1 MPAGLGIVL
10 ATIGLTALPA
20 PLAAAPCDAVI
31 GEWTWFTNGVVTINR
46 DGTIVHN
53 PGNTGT
59 WECTDPVHNRF
70 TVRWRVGGLANAMVL
85 SPDGRR
91 LTSTD
96 PAQQFVTASRRG
108 EPPSMPAAVPPPS
121 NAQPSPAPDET
132 DAFVQG
138 RKLAESGRCAQA
150 IPYFDKA
157 IQANPRYAKA
167 YSDRGRCLARLGKMA
182 QGLQDLDR
190 AVASAPDEMSPWF
203 NRASLRA
210 DAGDGDGALA
220 DLDLSVRNDPM
231 NPASRVARAGLLQ
244 AMGRAAES
252 KQDADLAY
260 RQIAALEPRKRGVA
274 DLVLKTWRN
283 KRVRMSPPP
292 SPGTDPAKAAAVLAR
307 AHRYR
312 AAIAALDAA
321 LGKSPRDEKL
331 LLARGRMHLEIGQ
344 ANQALS
350 DLSAALEL
358 RPSAEGLVRRG
369 LAYRQLCRFRDEVAD
384 YDRALR
390 LDPRFTQAYFERAFT
405 NLFFDKRLD
414 AIPDLTRVIQLDPKN
429 WLAYNF
435 RGELYRYWV
444 KLAPAIADFR
454 QAVALNPGYAQ
465 PYCNMA
471 FALRAARR
479 MNEVDAW
486 LRKCYALD
494 PAEREV
500 ADRVFADI
508 QAKEEQA
515 ARDMAAMRHWSG
527 GGGHGGGGGS
537 EGGGAESGPGCSYTS
552 YGACN
557 AEAAGDRWAAE
568 RIEYGRSDPS
578 ETDWYSR

>member
-1 MPAGLGIVL
+1 MPARLGTLL

-20 PLAAAPCDAVI
+20 PLAAAPCDAVT
-31 GEWTWFTNGVVTINR
+31 GEWTWFTNGVVTIHR
-46 DGTIVHN
+46 DGTIVHT

-59 WECTDPVHNRF
+59 WECTDAARNRF
-70 TVRWRVGGLANAMVL
+70 TVRWRVGGMVNAMAL
-85 SPDGRR
+85 SPDGRS

-96 PAQQFVTASRRG
+96 PTQQFVTARRRS
-108 EPPSMPAAVPPPS
+108 EPAAPS
-121 NAQPSPAPDET
+121 AAAGDGAEP
-132 DAFVQG
+132 FVTG
-138 RKLAESGRCAQA
+138 RKLAESGRCTQA

-167 YSDRGRCLARLGKMA
+167 YSDRGRCLARLGKVA

-190 AVASAPDEMSPWF
+190 AVASAPDEMSPYF
-203 NRASLRA
+203 NRAGLRA

-244 AMGRAAES
+244 AMGRAAEA

-292 SPGTDPAKAAAVLAR
+292 PPGTDPAKAAALAR

-321 LGKSPRDEKL
+321 LRKSPGDERL

-344 ANQALS
+344 ADQALE
-350 DLSAALEL
+350 DLSGALE
-358 RPSAEGLVRRG
+358 RHPSAEGLVRRG
-369 LAYRQLCRFRDEVAD
+369 LAYRQLCRFRDEAAD
-384 YDRALR
+384 YGRALR

-454 QAVALNPGYAQ
+454 QAVTLNPGYAQ

-537 EGGGAESGPGCSYTS
+537 EAGGGGESGPGCSYAS

-568 RIEYGRSDPS
+568 RIEYGRSDAS